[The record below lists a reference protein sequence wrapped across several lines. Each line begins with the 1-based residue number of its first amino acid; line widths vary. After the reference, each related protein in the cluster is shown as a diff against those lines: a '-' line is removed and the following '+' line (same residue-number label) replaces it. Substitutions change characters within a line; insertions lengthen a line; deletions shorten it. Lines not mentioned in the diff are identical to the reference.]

1 MQFETNAL
9 TDAVKEFIG
18 IMKDSG
24 LSYMY
29 VKNDKF
35 ELELGQ
41 KNSPPAPPMMPA
53 MPPMA
58 AAPAAAPVASAPEQP
73 AVQAEEP
80 QQEYPYTIVLAS
92 AVSKKNAQI
101 FVDNLIASGEDT
113 AEVYV
118 SGKMRRVIV
127 GKFSTEK
134 EAYEYISAKKK
145 TNGSFSQAW
154 ILKL

>member
-1 MQFETNAL
+1 MQFETNSL

-41 KNSPPAPPMMPA
+41 KNPPPAPPVMPA

-58 AAPAAAPVASAPEQP
+58 MAAAPAAPTSAPQAQVP
-73 AVQAEEP
+73 AAAP
-80 QQEYPYTIVLAS
+80 A
-92 AVSKKNAQI
+92 
-101 FVDNLIASGEDT
+101 DT
-113 AEVYV
+113 
-118 SGKMRRVIV
+118 GKSIKSPIV
-127 GKFSTEK
+127 GTF
-134 EAYEYISAKKK
+134 YSAPLPHKASLCK
-145 TNGSFSQAW
+145 GRR
-154 ILKL
+154 

>member
-1 MQFETNAL
+1 MQFETNSL

-41 KNSPPAPPMMPA
+41 KNPPPAPPVMPA

-58 AAPAAAPVASAPEQP
+58 MALLPQHRHLHRRHRLLLRHLPI
-73 AVQAEEP
+73 QAR
-80 QQEYPYTIVLAS
+80 A
-92 AVSKKNAQI
+92 
-101 FVDNLIASGEDT
+101 
-113 AEVYV
+113 
-118 SGKMRRVIV
+118 
-127 GKFSTEK
+127 
-134 EAYEYISAKKK
+134 
-145 TNGSFSQAW
+145 
-154 ILKL
+154 

>member
-1 MQFETNAL
+1 MQFETNSL

-41 KNSPPAPPMMPA
+41 KNPPPAPPVMPA

-58 AAPAAAPVASAPEQP
+58 MAAAPAAPTSAP
-73 AVQAEEP
+73 QA
-80 QQEYPYTIVLAS
+80 ADRS
-92 AVSKKNAQI
+92 C
-101 FVDNLIASGEDT
+101 
-113 AEVYV
+113 
-118 SGKMRRVIV
+118 
-127 GKFSTEK
+127 
-134 EAYEYISAKKK
+134 
-145 TNGSFSQAW
+145 
-154 ILKL
+154 

>member
-1 MQFETNAL
+1 MQFETNSL

-41 KNSPPAPPMMPA
+41 KNPPPAPPMMPA

-58 AAPAAAPVASAPEQP
+58 MAAAPAVPTSAPQAQAPTAAPADTGKSIKSPIVPTKPPFVKVGDKVNEGDTVCIVESMKVMNEIQADISGTVKSIAVKDGEAVEFGQP
-73 AVQAEEP
+73 
-80 QQEYPYTIVLAS
+80 
-92 AVSKKNAQI
+92 
-101 FVDNLIASGEDT
+101 LIIIE
-113 AEVYV
+113 
-118 SGKMRRVIV
+118 
-127 GKFSTEK
+127 
-134 EAYEYISAKKK
+134 
-145 TNGSFSQAW
+145 
-154 ILKL
+154 

>member
-1 MQFETNAL
+1 MQFETNSL

-41 KNSPPAPPMMPA
+41 KNPPPAPPVMPA

-58 AAPAAAPVASAPEQP
+58 MAAAPAVPTSAPQTQAPAAAPADTGKSIKSPIVGTFYSAPSPTKPPFVKVGDKVIYSKYSGNE
-73 AVQAEEP
+73 VKLGEE
-80 QQEYPYTIVLAS
+80 
-92 AVSKKNAQI
+92 
-101 FVDNLIASGEDT
+101 
-113 AEVYV
+113 
-118 SGKMRRVIV
+118 
-127 GKFSTEK
+127 
-134 EAYEYISAKKK
+134 EYIIVKQSD
-145 TNGSFSQAW
+145 
-154 ILKL
+154 ILAVVE

>member
-1 MQFETNAL
+1 MQFETNSL

-41 KNSPPAPPMMPA
+41 KNPPPAPPVMPA

-58 AAPAAAPVASAPEQP
+58 MAAAPAVPTAAPADTGKSIKSPIVGTFYSAPSPTKPPFVKVGDKVNEGDTVCIVESMKVMNEIQADISGTVKSIAVKDGEAVEFGQP
-73 AVQAEEP
+73 
-80 QQEYPYTIVLAS
+80 
-92 AVSKKNAQI
+92 
-101 FVDNLIASGEDT
+101 LIIIE
-113 AEVYV
+113 
-118 SGKMRRVIV
+118 
-127 GKFSTEK
+127 
-134 EAYEYISAKKK
+134 
-145 TNGSFSQAW
+145 
-154 ILKL
+154 

>member
-41 KNSPPAPPMMPA
+41 KNPPPAPPMMPA
-53 MPPMA
+53 FIIIYLSSLP
-58 AAPAAAPVASAPEQP
+58 
-73 AVQAEEP
+73 
-80 QQEYPYTIVLAS
+80 
-92 AVSKKNAQI
+92 
-101 FVDNLIASGEDT
+101 FLI
-113 AEVYV
+113 
-118 SGKMRRVIV
+118 
-127 GKFSTEK
+127 
-134 EAYEYISAKKK
+134 
-145 TNGSFSQAW
+145 W
-154 ILKL
+154 L